1 MIKKKPYGN
10 DLKAQLKAGAKDKL
24 YHFTLSDGIIRGA
37 VLHGTRMVNEMRA
50 NHQLGILE
58 TLVLGHAYMAATLMC
73 ANLKGD
79 ERIGLKIDCSGP
91 IKGLY
96 VEANAFGEVRG
107 YLKKVPIPIEKPLES
122 FDLSPFFGAG
132 FLSVTKVFRAAKQP
146 FTGQVE
152 LKYGSIAKDLAYYY
166 LTSEQTPSVFNLS
179 IKFDPEGTV
188 TGAGGLMLQ
197 VMPGADQETVKSLE
211 NMVSHLPSIGTLFAG
226 EEEPMAYV
234 SRHFKEMNPQFLG
247 EHRVEFMCHCN
258 HDRVENMMAM
268 LPLADLKDMA
278 ENGPFP
284 VEIKCH
290 HCATPYLFEK
300 EDLARVMRGRE
311 RVTINGHLPASPG

>member
-24 YHFTLSDGIIRGA
+24 YHFTLSDGAIRGA
-37 VLHGTRMVNEMRA
+37 ILHGTRMVNEMGG
-50 NHQLGILE
+50 NHELGILE
-58 TLVLGHAYMAATLMC
+58 TLVLGHAYMAVALMC

-91 IKGLY
+91 IKGLF

-107 YLKKVPIPIEKPLES
+107 YLKNVPIPIEKPLES
-122 FDLSPFFGAG
+122 FNLSPFFGAG
-132 FLSVTKVFRAAKQP
+132 FLSVTKVFREAKQP

-166 LTSEQTPSVFNLS
+166 LTSEQTPSAFNLS
-179 IKFDPEGTV
+179 IKFDTQGNV

-197 VMPGADQETVKSLE
+197 VMPGADDAAVSSLE
-211 NMVSHLPSIGTLFAG
+211 NRASHLPSLGTAFAEG
-226 EEEPMAYV
+226 EEPETLILKN
-234 SRHFKEMNPQFLG
+234 FKELDPQFLG
-247 EHRVEFMCHCN
+247 DHRVEFMCHCN
-258 HDRVENMMAM
+258 HDRVENMLRM
-268 LPLADLKDMA
+268 LPTADLKDMA

-290 HCATPYLFEK
+290 HCATPYRFNK
-300 EDLARVMRGRE
+300 EDLSRIMGE
-311 RVTINGHLPASPG
+311 DNS

>member
-24 YHFTLSDGIIRGA
+24 YHFTLSNGTIRGA
-37 VLHGTRMVNEMRA
+37 VLHGTRMVNEMRG
-50 NHQLGILE
+50 NHELGILE
-58 TLVLGHAYMAATLMC
+58 TLVLGHAYMAVALMC

-91 IKGLY
+91 IKGLF

-107 YLKKVPIPIEKPLES
+107 YLKNVPIPIEKPLEN
-122 FDLSPFFGAG
+122 FNLSPFFGAG
-132 FLSVTKVFRAAKQP
+132 FLSVTKVFREAKQP

-152 LKYGSIAKDLAYYY
+152 LKYGSTAKDLAYYY
-166 LTSEQTPSVFNLS
+166 LTSEQTPSAFNLS
-179 IKFDPEGTV
+179 IKFDTQGDV

-197 VMPGADQETVKSLE
+197 VMPGAHEAAISNLET
-211 NMVSHLPSIGTLFAG
+211 MVSHLPSLGEAFAEG
-226 EEEPMAYV
+226 EEPETLILKN
-234 SRHFKEMNPQFLG
+234 FKKLDPQFLG
-247 EHRVEFMCHCN
+247 DHRIEFMCHCN
-258 HDRVENMMAM
+258 HERVENMLRM
-268 LPLADLKDMA
+268 LPAADLKDMA

-290 HCATPYLFEK
+290 HCATPYRFNK
-300 EDLARVMRGRE
+300 EDLSRTMGE
-311 RVTINGHLPASPG
+311 GKS